1 METEKI
7 IGLEKIFIK
16 KIENSI
22 KWVKWACKNSDPIKY
37 SKRAVFTALF
47 FCSSYNFI
55 DVRLCW
61 NS

>member
-22 KWVKWACKNSDPIKY
+22 KWVKWACKTIPNY
-37 SKRAVFTALF
+37 LVT
-47 FCSSYNFI
+47 
-55 DVRLCW
+55 
-61 NS
+61 

>member
-22 KWVKWACKNSDPIKY
+22 KWVKWACNSSRFLKEN
-37 SKRAVFTALF
+37 SKAIFLGGLF
-47 FCSSYNFI
+47 FYESVI
-55 DVRLCW
+55 RLR
-61 NS
+61 NTKKI